1 MGTLSKKHPGK
12 VRQVIIQTESHSEQV
27 ERLMSAKINELLATW
42 TRRRFL
48 GTIAG
53 GTGVTIGPVFFPY
66 LSGAPLDNPATSP
79 VEDRAVVI
87 IQLTGG
93 NDILNTVIPFMDPAY
108 HRARPTL
115 RSVAE
120 QAKPINDYLAF
131 HPAFAPCEEL
141 FQEGVFAIIQGVG
154 YPNSSRDHQQALRD
168 WQTAIPGN
176 SMERTGWIGRVC
188 DHLPPESFALAPA
201 VFVGTMQLPLALVG
215 GRTIVPTIRRTED
228 LTHGASVLGPLSGSP
243 ESYPASLEDK
253 RNTAEG
259 ELLEFL
265 RGTAAQ
271 VDRATAKLAKV
282 LERQDKSPRTF
293 RYELQRR
300 LDVIAAIVQ
309 ARVGIRFFYTDLGGP
324 EPGGFDT
331 HANQAENHAALLAEL
346 ASGLVHFYRRIEAN
360 GLSHAVLAMT
370 FSEFGRTLQE
380 NGRRGTDHGA
390 ASSVFLLGG
399 SIKGGLIGEH
409 PSLTDLDQGGLRY
422 HTDFRSLYR
431 TVLEDW
437 LGIPASPTLGTEPFA
452 KVPILKSEAVLRPRA

>member
-1 MGTLSKKHPGK
+1 
-12 VRQVIIQTESHSEQV
+12 
-27 ERLMSAKINELLATW
+27 MSGKINELLATW

-53 GTGVTIGPVFFPY
+53 GTGVTIGPVFFRS
-66 LSGAPLDNPATSP
+66 LTGAPVDNSATSP
-79 VEDRAVVI
+79 AEDRAVVV

-93 NDILNTVIPFMDPAY
+93 NDILNTVIPFMNPAY

-131 HPAFAPCEEL
+131 HPAFAPCQEL
-141 FQEGVFAIIQGVG
+141 LQEGVFAIIQGVG

-168 WQTAIPGN
+168 WQTAVPGD
-176 SMERTGWIGRVC
+176 SMERRGWIGRVC
-188 DHLPPESFALAPA
+188 DHLPFESFALAPA
-201 VFVGTMQLPLALVG
+201 VFVGTMQLPAALVG
-215 GRTIVPTIRRTED
+215 GRTIVPTVRRAED
-228 LTHGASVLGPLSGSP
+228 LTQGAFALGPLSESSEFPPASP
-243 ESYPASLEDK
+243 EHK
-253 RNTAEG
+253 RNTVKG
-259 ELLEFL
+259 ELMEFL
-265 RGTAAQ
+265 RRTAAQ
-271 VDRATAKLAKV
+271 VDQATHKLAKV

-293 RYELQRR
+293 RHELQRR
-300 LDVIAAIVQ
+300 LDSIATMVEAK
-309 ARVGIRFFYTDLGGP
+309 VGIRFFYTDLGGP

-346 ASGLVHFYRRIEAN
+346 ASGLVHFYRRIEASR
-360 GLSHAVLAMT
+360 LSHAVLAMT

-390 ASSVFLLGG
+390 ATSVFLLGG
-399 SIKGGLIGEH
+399 SVKGGLIGNH

-431 TVLEDW
+431 TILEDW
-437 LGIPASPTLGTEPFA
+437 LGLPAMATLGTEHFP
-452 KVPILKSEAVLRPRA
+452 KLPILKSEAVRTFRA

>member
-1 MGTLSKKHPGK
+1 M
-12 VRQVIIQTESHSEQV
+12 
-27 ERLMSAKINELLATW
+27 NELLATW
-42 TRRRFL
+42 TRRRFV

-53 GTGVTIGPVFFPY
+53 GTGVTIGPLLFRY
-66 LSGAPLDNPATSP
+66 LNGAPVDNPAPSAG
-79 VEDRAVVI
+79 EDRAVVI

-141 FQEGVFAIIQGVG
+141 VQEGVFAIIQGVG

-168 WQTAIPGN
+168 WQTAIPGDP
-176 SMERTGWIGRVC
+176 MERTGWIGRVC
-188 DHLPPESFALAPA
+188 DHLSLESFGLAPA
-201 VFVGTMQLPLALVG
+201 VFVGTMQLPLALLG
-215 GRTIVPTIRRTED
+215 GRTIVPTIRGAED
-228 LTHGASVLGPLSGSP
+228 LTHGGSVLGPVSESLGLPPASP
-243 ESYPASLEDK
+243 EDQ
-253 RNTAEG
+253 RNTAKG
-259 ELLEFL
+259 EFLEFL

-271 VDRATAKLAKV
+271 VDRATAKLAEV
-282 LERQDKSPRTF
+282 LERQGRSLGTF

-300 LDVIAAIVQ
+300 LDVIATIVE
-309 ARVGIRFFYTDLGGP
+309 ARLGIRFFYTDLGGP
-324 EPGGFDT
+324 QPGGFDT

-346 ASGLVHFYRRIEAN
+346 TSGLVHFYRRIEAS

-399 SIKGGLIGEH
+399 SIKGGLMGDH

-437 LGIPASPTLGTEPFA
+437 LGLPAMPTLGTEHFA
-452 KVPILKSEAVLRPRA
+452 KLPILKSEAVLRPRA